1 MAVMFMV
8 VLAVV
13 IDSRRSYGVVVDD
26 HRGSQMTVAVMRIIK
41 RCSDD
46 CCG

>member
-13 IDSRRSYGVVVDD
+13 IDSRRSYGVMVDD
-26 HRGSQMTVAVMRIIK
+26 HRGYE
-41 RCSDD
+41 DN
-46 CCG
+46 